1 MSTFTLELPPDVAE
15 KARQEGLLSVQ
26 AISELLEEAARVSA
40 MNRLKGMWQA
50 APGEEQ
56 TRPAPSDDEL
66 QAIIRAVR
74 RQRLA

>member
-1 MSTFTLELPPDVAE
+1 
-15 KARQEGLLSVQ
+15 
-26 AISELLEEAARVSA
+26 

-50 APGEEQ
+50 VPVEQ
-56 TRPAPSDDEL
+56 RAQPAPSDDEL